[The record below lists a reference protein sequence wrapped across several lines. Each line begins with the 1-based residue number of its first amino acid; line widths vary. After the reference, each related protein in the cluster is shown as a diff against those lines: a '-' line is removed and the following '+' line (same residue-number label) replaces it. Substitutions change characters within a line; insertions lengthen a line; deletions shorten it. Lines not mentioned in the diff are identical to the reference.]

1 MTLTKAFAAMSAK
14 GELEPYAFERRE
26 LRSDDVGFRID
37 FTGICHTDIH
47 QAREEWGEANFP
59 MVPGHEFVGTVTS
72 VGSDVSRFKIGDR
85 IGVGVFIDSCRKCAN
100 CLNGLQ
106 QYCLNGY
113 TDTYNGYERNSEQ
126 IAFGGYSNYF
136 VIPESYAY
144 RLPANLDMA
153 AMAPL
158 LCAGITTYSPLKKWK
173 VGPGSNVAV
182 AGLGGLGHMAVKFAV
197 ALGANVTVLSH
208 SDSKE
213 SDARAFGATDFID
226 TGKTDWHL
234 GYQKRFDLIL
244 NTVSAHLD
252 LEPYLSTLATDG
264 SLIVIG
270 VPSEPFNI
278 SAGSLLDGRRS
289 VSGSLIGGIPETQEM
304 LDFCGTN
311 NIVSEVEV
319 ISADY
324 INKAYD
330 RTVASDVRYRFVIDC
345 STF

>member
-1 MTLTKAFAAMSAK
+1 
-14 GELEPYAFERRE
+14 
-26 LRSDDVGFRID
+26 
-37 FTGICHTDIH
+37 
-47 QAREEWGEANFP
+47 
-59 MVPGHEFVGTVTS
+59 
-72 VGSDVSRFKIGDR
+72 
-85 IGVGVFIDSCRKCAN
+85 
-100 CLNGLQ
+100 
-106 QYCLNGY
+106 
-113 TDTYNGYERNSEQ
+113 
-126 IAFGGYSNYF
+126 
-136 VIPESYAY
+136 
-144 RLPANLDMA
+144 
-153 AMAPL
+153 
-158 LCAGITTYSPLKKWK
+158 
-173 VGPGSNVAV
+173 
-182 AGLGGLGHMAVKFAV
+182 MAVKFAV
-197 ALGANVTVLSH
+197 ALGAKVTVLSH
-208 SDSKE
+208 SDAKE
-213 SDARAFGATDFID
+213 SDARAFGATDFIN
-226 TGKTDWHL
+226 TGKADWHL
-234 GYQKRFDLIL
+234 EYQKRFDLIL

-304 LDFCGTN
+304 LDFCGAN

>member
-1 MTLTKAFAAMSAK
+1 
-14 GELEPYAFERRE
+14 
-26 LRSDDVGFRID
+26 
-37 FTGICHTDIH
+37 
-47 QAREEWGEANFP
+47 
-59 MVPGHEFVGTVTS
+59 
-72 VGSDVSRFKIGDR
+72 
-85 IGVGVFIDSCRKCAN
+85 
-100 CLNGLQ
+100 
-106 QYCLNGY
+106 
-113 TDTYNGYERNSEQ
+113 
-126 IAFGGYSNYF
+126 
-136 VIPESYAY
+136 
-144 RLPANLDMA
+144 MA

-182 AGLGGLGHMAVKFAV
+182 AGMGGLGHMAVKFAV
-197 ALGANVTVLSH
+197 ALGAKVTVLSH

-304 LDFCGTN
+304 LDFCGAN